1 LADKP
6 ANHREKGEV
15 MAPKFESFDA
25 FFPYYL
31 AEHANPTCRRL
42 HYVGTILATSVF
54 ILALI
59 SATWWLLILYPL
71 IGYGFAWVGHFKFE
85 RNRPATFDYPRW
97 SLMGDYKMLYLFL
110 TGRLKPQL
118 YEALKQYGKIAH
130 S

>member
-1 LADKP
+1 
-6 ANHREKGEV
+6 

-97 SLMGDYKMLYLFL
+97 SLMGDYKMLHLFL